1 MEKKTIVHV
10 FHKMQD
16 KRGRSAIDAIHAGV
30 AKEDERRMN
39 SRISEIY
46 GVDLDEATDIH
57 ANYHAERILA
67 GLERRAKEN
76 GMTKETLAARAQ
88 NLDVGEQA
96 YQVAKG
102 ELAEAA
108 AIDILFRGIY
118 RIESN
123 GGDNDRYV
131 NFYG

>member
-1 MEKKTIVHV
+1 MASPAVGLSH
-10 FHKMQD
+10 FPF
-16 KRGRSAIDAIHAGV
+16 
-30 AKEDERRMN
+30 RM
-39 SRISEIY
+39 SVRISEIY
-46 GVDLDEATDIH
+46 GVNLEEAADIH
-57 ANYHAERILA
+57 ANYHVERILA
-67 GLERRAKEN
+67 GLERRAREN
-76 GMTKETLAARAQ
+76 GMTKEALAERAQ
-88 NLDVGEQA
+88 NLNLGEQA
-96 YQVAKG
+96 YHVAKG